1 MSKLQRFLNLLQGIL
16 AQAVA
21 LIGQFAG
28 LFRQIRSL
36 LAAEK
41 PR

>member
-1 MSKLQRFLNLLQGIL
+1 MSKLQRLLNFVQGFL
-16 AQAVA
+16 AQIVA

-28 LFRQIRSL
+28 LFREIKTL

-41 PR
+41 QR

>member
-1 MSKLQRFLNLLQGIL
+1 MSKLQRLLSLVQGFL
-16 AQAVA
+16 AQIVA

-28 LFRQIRSL
+28 LFRQIKNL